1 MIDYFGT
8 KFQKAKHQINS
19 ILPKPEIT
27 KNSIYVIL
35 IAALSLVCIRYLKTF
50 ADFLAF
56 LEFLQLT
63 TWKES
68 LIQFRSEIHDYQL
81 FDLCYWALCRFFFY
95 LVIPILFIKLLLKK
109 KLSDFGWRRSGDFN
123 KTIKI
128 FFLFFAFMLPLV
140 YMVSTQSSFL
150 NKYPFYHPISQEYLW
165 PNLVL
170 WEILYFIQF
179 VALEFF
185 FRGFIVHG
193 FKKEIGDYSVLI
205 MVIPYCM
212 IHFQKPFLET
222 IGAIFAGFILGYLSL
237 RKNSIGTGIALH
249 FSIAISID
257 IFALYHQGMI

>member
-1 MIDYFGT
+1 MTDYSIKT
-8 KFQKAKHQINS
+8 FQKAKNQINS
-19 ILPKPEIT
+19 ILQKPEIT
-27 KNSIYVIL
+27 RNSVSVIL
-35 IAALSLVCIRYLKTF
+35 IAALSLVCIRYLKTTT
-50 ADFLAF
+50 DLLAF
-56 LEFLQLT
+56 LEYLQLT
-63 TWKES
+63 TWRDS
-68 LIQFRSEIHDYQL
+68 LIQFRSEVQDYQL

-95 LVIPILFIKLLLKK
+95 LVIPILIIKLVLKK
-109 KLSDFGWRRSGDFN
+109 NLSEFGWRRSGEFK

-128 FFLFFAFMLPLV
+128 FILFFAFMLPLV
-140 YMVSTQSSFL
+140 YMVSLQDSFIH
-150 NKYPFYHPISQEYLW
+150 KYPFYHPESQNDLW
-165 PNLVL
+165 PNLII
-170 WEILYFIQF
+170 WELLYFVQF

-249 FSIAISID
+249 FAVAVSMD
-257 IFALYHQGMI
+257 IFALYHQGFI

>member
-1 MIDYFGT
+1 MIDYSIL
-8 KFQKAKHQINS
+8 KLQKAKNQFNS

-27 KNSIYVIL
+27 KNSISVIL

-50 ADFLAF
+50 ADLLAF
-56 LEFLQLT
+56 LEYLHLT
-63 TWKES
+63 AWRDS
-68 LIQFRSEIHDYQL
+68 LIQFRSEIQDYQL

-95 LVIPILFIKLLLKK
+95 LVIPMLIIKLVLKK
-109 KLSDFGWRRSGDFN
+109 KLSNFGWRRSGEF
-123 KTIKI
+123 KKSLKI
-128 FFLFFAFMLPLV
+128 FFLFFAFMFPLV
-140 YMVSTQSSFL
+140 YMVSLQDSFL
-150 NKYPFYHPISQEYLW
+150 HKYPFYHPVSQSDLW
-165 PNLVL
+165 PNLVI
-170 WEILYFIQF
+170 WELLYFIQF

-249 FSIAISID
+249 FAVAVSMD
-257 IFALYHQGMI
+257 IFALYHQGLI